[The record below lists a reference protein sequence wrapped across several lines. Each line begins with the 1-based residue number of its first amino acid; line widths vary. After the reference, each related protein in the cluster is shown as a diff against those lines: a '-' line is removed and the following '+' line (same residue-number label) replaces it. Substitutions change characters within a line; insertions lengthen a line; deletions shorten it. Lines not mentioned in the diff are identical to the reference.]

1 MYKSAFIPQLKW
13 RLRINL
19 YMQILA
25 RAVGR
30 RKEAV
35 AQIQII
41 KGTGK
46 FIINNKPAEQYLQNN
61 ACALISI
68 KAPFSLC
75 QLPNASPTDLSP
87 NQVNPNEALV
97 STVLN
102 TNVPS
107 SKSPFFLKLHNKKEK
122 KVEDNLSNSVGVVP
136 ATGVQVPELEKTM
149 PASHDTKN
157 ISLQLNFDQIDTIVK
172 VKGGGLM
179 GQTDAIKL
187 GVARAI
193 CSINDFSLFIAG
205 DSKELLSSTMVK
217 EPSLEEIETVL
228 VMPSS
233 TTRENV
239 QSSLQVNPETEEL
252 TQDVAQSISALQDIR
267 KLLKTKGYLTQD
279 ARVKERRKYGLKKAR
294 KASQYHKR

>member
-1 MYKSAFIPQLKW
+1 
-13 RLRINL
+13 
-19 YMQILA
+19 MQILA

-61 ACALISI
+61 ACALIAI
-68 KAPFSLC
+68 KSPFSLC
-75 QLPNASPTDLSP
+75 QLPNGSSTDLSP
-87 NQVNPNEALV
+87 NEAV
-97 STVLN
+97 SGTVLN
-102 TNVPS
+102 TDLPS
-107 SKSPFFLKLHNKKEK
+107 SDSSLKKNQKKEK
-122 KVEDNLSNSVGVVP
+122 KVEDNSSNGLGV
-136 ATGVQVPELEKTM
+136 TGVSEAKGQELVNTM
-149 PASHDTKN
+149 HASPDTN
-157 ISLQLNFDQIDTIVK
+157 DTSLQLNFDQIDTIVK

-193 CSINDFSLFIAG
+193 CSINDFSLFKVG
-205 DSKELLSSTMVK
+205 DSKEL
-217 EPSLEEIETVL
+217 
-228 VMPSS
+228 PSS
-233 TTRENV
+233 TTATGPILEEIDTALVIPSSSSNTIDNLP
-239 QSSLQVNPETEEL
+239 SSLQVNSETEEF
-252 TQDVAQSISALQDIR
+252 TQDVTQSINVLQDVR

-279 ARVKERRKYGLKKAR
+279 SRVKERRKYGLKKAR